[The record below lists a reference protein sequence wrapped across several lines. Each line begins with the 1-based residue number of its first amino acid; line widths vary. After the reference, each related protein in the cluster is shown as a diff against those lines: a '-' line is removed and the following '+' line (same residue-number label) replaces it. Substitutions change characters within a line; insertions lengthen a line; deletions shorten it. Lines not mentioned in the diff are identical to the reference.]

1 MVIAVTTNTRPSA
14 APPTGPYSLGFYAIP
29 HRTTFSGGIVAT
41 VTIFVSS
48 AGTSAFIPVIAEM
61 KRPNEFRKSLYLC
74 MGFVTASYLSFA
86 LVVYAW
92 CGQWIA
98 SPALGSA
105 GGTVKKVAY
114 GVGLVGLIVS
124 ACLYLH
130 VAAKYLFV
138 RILRESRHLQSN
150 SAVHWGT
157 WLGCVVGLSSV
168 AFILA
173 EAIPIFNYLVA
184 LTGSLCFGP
193 LALMLPG
200 WIWLY
205 DHGHWI
211 RGGLME
217 KTVWTLHIL
226 MILFGAFLCVGGTYG
241 TVKEILSAYS
251 EGLIG
256 ECFASEV
263 ESGIKRVL
271 TDVQGRR
278 SHVLTIQGLW
288 ERLEP
293 NADMIEV
300 IIDDLRHRLAFL
312 VVT

>member
-1 MVIAVTTNTRPSA
+1 M
-14 APPTGPYSLGFYAIP
+14 
-29 HRTTFSGGIVAT
+29 VAT

-61 KRPNEFRKSLYLC
+61 KRPNEFRKALYLC
-74 MGFVTASYLSFA
+74 MSFVTASYLAFA

-114 GVGLVGLIVS
+114 GVGLIGLIVS

-130 VAAKYLFV
+130 VAAKYAFV
-138 RILRESRHLQSN
+138 RILRGSRHLQSN
-150 SAVHWGT
+150 SLIHWGT
-157 WLGCVVGLSSV
+157 WLGCVVGLSSI

-193 LALMLPG
+193 LAMCLPG

-205 DHGHWI
+205 DHGEWV
-211 RGGLME
+211 RGGMLQ
-217 KTVWTLHIL
+217 KGAWAAHVL

-241 TVKEILSAYS
+241 TVKEIVSAYS
-251 EGLIG
+251 AGLIG
-256 ECFASEV
+256 ECFASMLLA
-263 ESGIKRVL
+263 GDGTVL
-271 TDVQGRR
+271 TDVQ
-278 SHVLTIQGLW
+278 VLRFRVLIIRGLL
-288 ERLEP
+288 ERLERCNSATGILVSLLSVP
-293 NADMIEV
+293 QCEDNA
-300 IIDDLRHRLAFL
+300 
-312 VVT
+312 

>member
-1 MVIAVTTNTRPSA
+1 
-14 APPTGPYSLGFYAIP
+14 
-29 HRTTFSGGIVAT
+29 
-41 VTIFVSS
+41 
-48 AGTSAFIPVIAEM
+48 
-61 KRPNEFRKSLYLC
+61 

-157 WLGCVVGLSSV
+157 WLGSVVGLSSV

-211 RGGLME
+211 KGGLME

-241 TVKEILSAYS
+241 TVKEIVSAYS

-256 ECFASEV
+256 ECFAAVV
-263 ESGIKRVL
+263 ESGTQRVL

-293 NADMIEV
+293 NAGMIEV
-300 IIDDLRHRLAFL
+300 ITGDLRHRLAFL
-312 VVT
+312 VVP